1 MTTEAEHGTSK
12 VRLRRKIGE
21 GLRRSH
27 PLERVVREG
36 EMIPRG
42 YGLAYRDFATNH
54 LIAYPVPLNW
64 LVRASRGLR
73 YKLKVP
79 RGGWEKELQQI
90 TRKAHDEGRGDALI
104 GFMNDLQPTVEKAVR
119 EQLRKQHHARRSQL
133 SDWVTAARE
142 LLRDAPGPRSTSDE
156 RQAWESRR
164 QELLGA
170 LAAQHPEVQQ
180 AASAAEFLPDQ
191 TEMRDGVYLKPTGS
205 HADNPFTTPLSSLT
219 DEEIAQENRE
229 WEAGEQLDAA
239 PEA

>member
-1 MTTEAEHGTSK
+1 MK

-54 LIAYPVPLNW
+54 LIAYPVPFNW

-79 RGGWEKELQQI
+79 KGRWELEIGTMRAQAW
-90 TRKAHDEGRGDALI
+90 RAGRAAALI
-104 GFMNDLQPTVEKAVR
+104 DFMKDLQPAVGKEVR

-133 SDWVTAARE
+133 SDWVKAARE
-142 LLRDAPGPRSTSDE
+142 LLRDAPGPRATGDE
-156 RQAWESRR
+156 RQAWETRR
-164 QELLGA
+164 IDLLA
-170 LAAQHPEVQQ
+170 VLAAQHPEVQQ

-191 TEMRDGVYLKPTGS
+191 TEMRSGVYLKPTGT
-205 HADNPFTTPLSSLT
+205 HVDNPFGPPGQS
-219 DEEIAQENRE
+219 EE
-229 WEAGEQLDAA
+229 EQPA
-239 PEA
+239 

>member
-1 MTTEAEHGTSK
+1 MAMK

-54 LIAYPVPLNW
+54 LIAYPVPFNW

-90 TRKAHDEGRGDALI
+90 TRKAHDEGRVAALSE
-104 GFMNDLQPTVEKAVR
+104 FMTDLQPAVGKEVR

-133 SDWVTAARE
+133 NDWVTAARE
-142 LLRDAPGPRSTSDE
+142 LLRDAPGPRSTNDE
-156 RQAWESRR
+156 RQAWETRR
-164 QELLGA
+164 QELLKV
-170 LAAQHPEVQQ
+170 LAIQHPEVQQ
-180 AASAAEFLPDQ
+180 AAEQA
-191 TEMRDGVYLKPTGS
+191 V
-205 HADNPFTTPLSSLT
+205 
-219 DEEIAQENRE
+219 
-229 WEAGEQLDAA
+229 AGEPPTPA
-239 PEA
+239 EMK